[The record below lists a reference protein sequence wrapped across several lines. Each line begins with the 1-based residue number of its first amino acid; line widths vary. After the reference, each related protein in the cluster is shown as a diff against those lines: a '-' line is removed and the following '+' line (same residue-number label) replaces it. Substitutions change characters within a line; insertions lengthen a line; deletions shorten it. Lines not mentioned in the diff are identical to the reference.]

1 MNVKLLLKVVKA
13 SFYSIVFIALTMLPS
28 ILLDRLIPME
38 LYRLILDHIRYESFL
53 ALVIVI
59 AVLIWFSIVL
69 EEHIL
74 GVIPLILSYSVFAYL
89 LLSSTHYGLYIIYYE
104 NLSIEI
110 DFKLILLAVIASM
123 MLTLSIK
130 ILGRLSKLKY

>member
-13 SFYSIVFIALTMLPS
+13 SFYSIIFIALTMLPS

-38 LYRLILDHIRYESFL
+38 LYRLILDHIGYESFL
-53 ALVIVI
+53 ALVIVT
-59 AVLIWFSIVL
+59 AALIWFSIML

-89 LLSSTHYGLYIIYYE
+89 LLSSTHYGLYIIHYE